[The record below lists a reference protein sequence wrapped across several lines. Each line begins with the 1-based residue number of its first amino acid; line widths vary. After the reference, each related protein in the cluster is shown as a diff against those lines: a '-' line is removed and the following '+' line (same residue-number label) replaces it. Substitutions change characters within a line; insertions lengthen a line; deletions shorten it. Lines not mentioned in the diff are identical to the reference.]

1 MAKKEKLWNR
11 NFIIACITY
20 FLVACSFNL
29 LMPTIPIFLSEELGV
44 EPSKI
49 GIALSSYAIA
59 LLIIRPFCGY
69 WVDVFQ
75 RKPLLV
81 LGIILFVAAYVGY
94 YFAFTVLFFVILR
107 FFHGM
112 FWGLSTV
119 SANTV
124 AIDIIPPARRAE
136 GIGYFGVNS
145 NIAMAVA
152 PYIAVNI
159 YDSYGFNTLI
169 SSALGMGILS
179 IVVVSFINIPIRK
192 KLDKIPPMSFDRFI
206 LIKAVPILFN
216 QLFISFG
223 WGTLIAFAVLYGKQI
238 GIHNSGIFFLFL
250 AGGIVLSRVTSGK
263 FVDRGHLHLVMTF
276 ALMAIT
282 AGFSGFA
289 LLHSIVAY
297 CISALMIGIGYG
309 TLFPALQT
317 IYINMAPASK
327 RGTANSTYLT
337 GFDLGIGLG
346 MLLGA
351 YIAQYTGFSNMFLI
365 SGGLCSLAILIYHL
379 NSKRVYEKFRIR
391 EPN

>member
-1 MAKKEKLWNR
+1 MNGKEKLWNR

-20 FLVACSFNL
+20 FLIACSFNL
-29 LMPTIPIFLSEELGV
+29 LMPAIPIFLSEELGV
-44 EPSKI
+44 KPSKI

-59 LLIIRPFCGY
+59 LLVIRPFCGY

-81 LGIILFVAAYVGY
+81 LGILLFVGSFVGY
-94 YFAFTVLFFVILR
+94 YFAFTITFFVILR
-107 FFHGM
+107 FFHGL

-124 AIDIIPPARRAE
+124 AIDIIPSSRRAE

-145 NIAMAVA
+145 NLAMAIA

-159 YDSYGFNTLI
+159 YDAHGFNALI

-179 IVVVSFINIPIRK
+179 IIVVSFINIPIRK
-192 KLDKIPPMSFDRFI
+192 KLDKVPPLSFDRFL
-206 LIKAVPILFN
+206 LIKGIPILLN

-250 AGGIVLSRVTSGK
+250 AGGIVLSRITSGK
-263 FVDRGHLHLVMTF
+263 FVDRGYVHYVMTF
-276 ALMAIT
+276 ALLAIT
-282 AGFSGFA
+282 LGFTGFS
-289 LLHSIVAY
+289 LLNNIIFY
-297 CISALMIGIGYG
+297 CISAFLIGIGYG

-317 IYINMAPASK
+317 IYINMTSASK

-337 GFDLGIGLG
+337 GFDLGIGIG

-351 YIAQYTGFSNMFLI
+351 YIAEQGGYSVMFLV
-365 SGGLCSLAILIYHL
+365 SGGFCLVAVIIYHL
-379 NSKRVYEKFRIR
+379 NSKKVYDKNRLTKF
-391 EPN
+391 